1 MTRPVHEIIIRP
13 LVTEKGMLAR
23 ENHNQFLFKVN
34 PAATKPE
41 IARAVE
47 KAFSVKVVEVRTVNV
62 LGKKKRRGRLTGRKP
77 DWKKAIVRLAA
88 GDNIKYFESA

>member
-1 MTRPVHEIIIRP
+1 MRHAHEIILRP

-34 PAATKPE
+34 PQATKPE

-47 KAFSVKVVEVRTVNV
+47 KAFSVKVVEVRTINIQ
-62 LGKKKRRGRLTGRKP
+62 GKKKRRGRMIGRKP
-77 DWKKAIVRLAA
+77 DWKKAIVRLAD
-88 GDNIKYFESA
+88 GDNIKYFEST

>member
-1 MTRPVHEIIIRP
+1 MKHAHEILLRP
-13 LVTEKGMLAR
+13 LVTEKSMLAR
-23 ENHNQFLFKVN
+23 ENNNQFAFKVN
-34 PAATKPE
+34 PRATKLD

-47 KAFSVKVVEVRTVNV
+47 KAFSVKVVEVRTINV
-62 LGKKKRRGRLTGRKP
+62 LGKKRRRVRLTGRKP

>member
-1 MTRPVHEIIIRP
+1 MKHAHEILLRP
-13 LVTEKGMLAR
+13 LVTEKSMLAR
-23 ENHNQFLFKVN
+23 ENHNQFVFKVN
-34 PAATKPE
+34 PAATKLE

-62 LGKKKRRGRLTGRKP
+62 PGKKKRRGRLLGRKP

-88 GDNIKYFESA
+88 GDGIKYFESA

>member
-1 MTRPVHEIIIRP
+1 MRHAHEIILRP

-23 ENHNQFLFKVN
+23 ENHNQFLFKVSRD
-34 PAATKPE
+34 ATKPE

-47 KAFSVKVVEVRTVNV
+47 KAFSVKVVEVRTINV
-62 LGKKKRRGRLTGRKP
+62 LGKKRRRGRLIGRRP
-77 DWKKAIVRLAA
+77 DWKKAIVRLAE

>member
-1 MTRPVHEIIIRP
+1 MRHAHEIILRP

-34 PAATKPE
+34 PQATKPE

-47 KAFSVKVVEVRTVNV
+47 KAFSVKVVEVRTINV
-62 LGKKKRRGRLTGRKP
+62 PGKKKRRGRLTGRRP

-88 GDNIKYFESA
+88 DDNIKYFEST

>member
-1 MTRPVHEIIIRP
+1 MRHAHEIILRP

-34 PAATKPE
+34 PQATKPE

-47 KAFSVKVVEVRTVNV
+47 KAFSVKVVEVRTINV
-62 LGKKKRRGRLTGRKP
+62 QGKKKRRGRMIGRKP
-77 DWKKAIVRLAA
+77 DWKKAIVRLAD
-88 GDNIKYFESA
+88 GDNIKYFEST